1 VPARIRHITIDCREP
16 SALAAFWAPVLGF
29 VEDPDDPNEPGA
41 NEFLIVDPQARHP
54 GLLFIGVPEP
64 KTTKN
69 RIHLDLQPDVDRDQ
83 AVDAAAALG
92 ATLVADHRQA
102 DGTGWVVLA
111 DPEGNEL
118 CIERSAAERGTPP
131 PIHSEDTAFPDG
143 TATADELAM
152 LTNILEWYRAA
163 VMRKVTA
170 ISPTVARTSPL
181 RSGTTIVG
189 LVKHLALVED
199 SWLCD
204 RFAGSPEPEPW
215 ASAPFDDDWDWE
227 FHSAVDEPMDDVLA
241 LYELAC
247 QRSRDAAEGHSLD
260 DHAANA
266 SRPFTL
272 RFAYLHLIEETA
284 RHVGHL
290 DILREYL
297 DGTTGE

>member
-1 VPARIRHITIDCREP
+1 VTDDERPDPRTEPPLSGGEAQLAFAFLDYHRETLMMKVAGLD
-16 SALAAFWAPVLGF
+16 SAQL
-29 VEDPDDPNEPGA
+29 
-41 NEFLIVDPQARHP
+41 
-54 GLLFIGVPEP
+54 
-64 KTTKN
+64 
-69 RIHLDLQPDVDRDQ
+69 
-83 AVDAAAALG
+83 
-92 ATLVADHRQA
+92 
-102 DGTGWVVLA
+102 
-111 DPEGNEL
+111 
-118 CIERSAAERGTPP
+118 
-131 PIHSEDTAFPDG
+131 
-143 TATADELAM
+143 ATALPP
-152 LTNILEWYRAA
+152 
-163 VMRKVTA
+163 
-170 ISPTVARTSPL
+170 SPMTL
-181 RSGTTIVG
+181 GG

-284 RHVGHL
+284 RHAGHI

-297 DGTTGE
+297 DGATGE